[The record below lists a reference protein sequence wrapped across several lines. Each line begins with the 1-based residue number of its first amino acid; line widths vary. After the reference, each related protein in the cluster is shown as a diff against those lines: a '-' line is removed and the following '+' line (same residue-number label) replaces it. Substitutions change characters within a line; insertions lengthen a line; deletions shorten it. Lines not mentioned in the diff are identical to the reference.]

1 MYGKFLSKLFKI
13 NKKFCQRLHTFWS
26 ICMISAHPYCKAKET
41 YSATGLTEAAT
52 DRLKML

>member
-41 YSATGLTEAAT
+41 YSAL
-52 DRLKML
+52 D